1 MQKSWTKIIVHVD
14 LDAFFAAVEQLL
26 HPEWRGK
33 PVIVGA
39 NPHKG
44 RGRGVVSAASYEARK
59 YGVHSAMPV
68 SKAYQLCPK
77 GIFVVPQGNVYK
89 EYSEKFFTVLH
100 QFSPRVESL
109 SIDEA
114 FLDMSGSFSIFGDA
128 ESMGRSI
135 KSEIKKQTQ
144 LTASVGIAPCKSVA
158 KIGSD
163 YDKPDGLTII
173 EPGKIQDFLDPLPVT
188 KLWGIGKQTYQLLL
202 KLGIKNVSQLRSYPH
217 EILAKK
223 FGKMGDHIYRM
234 ARGEDEREVIPF
246 ESVKSVSNE
255 RTFGEDV
262 KDSELVLKT
271 LFSLAEK
278 VGGRLRRGKIKGS
291 TIHLKI
297 RFSDFKTYTRS
308 HTLKKSTYLTE
319 EIFNTIETLLD
330 EFLPLESFVRLVG
343 VGVSHL
349 QNESNSQLS
358 MWDIADEKKLKMEMV
373 MDQIQDKFG
382 KTVIKHAESISAK
395 TKKKEKR

>member
-1 MQKSWTKIIVHVD
+1 MQNSWTKIIVHVD
-14 LDAFFAAVEQLL
+14 LDAFFASVEQLL
-26 HPEWRGK
+26 HPEWRNK

-39 NPHKG
+39 DPQGG

-59 YGVHSAMPV
+59 YGVHSAMPI
-68 SKAYQLCPK
+68 SQAYRLCPQ
-77 GIFVVPQGNVYK
+77 GIYVVPHGNIYR
-89 EYSEKFFTVLH
+89 EYSQKFFKVLH
-100 QFSPRVESL
+100 QFSPLVEGL

-114 FLDMSGSFSIFGDA
+114 FLDMSGSFSLFGNA
-128 ESMGRSI
+128 EKMGKKIR
-135 KSEIKKQTQ
+135 SEIKKQIQ

-163 YDKPDGLTII
+163 FNKPDGLTII
-173 EPGKIQDFLDPLPVT
+173 EPGQIQDFLDPLPVT

-202 KLGIKNVSQLRSYPH
+202 KMGVKTVAQLRSYPRD
-217 EILAKK
+217 ILEKK

-234 ARGEDEREVIPF
+234 ARGEDERDVTPF

-255 RTFGEDV
+255 MTFNEDII
-262 KDSELVLKT
+262 DSEIILKT
-271 LFSLAEK
+271 IFGLAEK
-278 VGGRLRRGKIKGS
+278 VGGRLRRSKIKGH

-297 RFSDFKTYTRS
+297 RFADFKTNTRS
-308 HTLKKSTYLTE
+308 HTLKKSTHLTE
-319 EIFNTIETLLD
+319 DIFSTVEALLE

-349 QNESNSQLS
+349 ENESGSQLS
-358 MWDIADEKKLKMEMV
+358 IWDIADEKKLKMEKV

-382 KTVIKHAESISAK
+382 KNIIKHAESLSAK
-395 TKKKEKR
+395 SRKKD

>member
-1 MQKSWTKIIVHVD
+1 MQNSWTKIIVHVD
-14 LDAFFAAVEQLL
+14 LDAFFASVEQLL
-26 HPEWRGK
+26 HPEWRNK

-39 NPHKG
+39 DPQGG

-59 YGVHSAMPV
+59 YGVHSALPI
-68 SKAYQLCPK
+68 SQAYRLCPQ
-77 GIFVVPQGNVYK
+77 GIYVVPHGNIYR
-89 EYSEKFFTVLH
+89 EYSQKFFKVLH
-100 QFSPRVESL
+100 QFSPLVEGL

-114 FLDMSGSFSIFGDA
+114 FLDMSGSFSLFGNA
-128 ESMGRSI
+128 EKMGKKIR
-135 KSEIKKQTQ
+135 SEIKKQIQ

-163 YDKPDGLTII
+163 FNKPDGLTII
-173 EPGKIQDFLDPLPVT
+173 EPGQIQDFLDPLPVT

-202 KLGIKNVSQLRSYPH
+202 KMGVKTVAQLRSYPR
-217 EILAKK
+217 EILEKK

-234 ARGEDEREVIPF
+234 ARGEDERDVTPF

-255 RTFGEDV
+255 MTFNEDII
-262 KDSELVLKT
+262 DSEIILKT
-271 LFSLAEK
+271 IFGLAEK
-278 VGGRLRRGKIKGS
+278 VGGRLRRSKIKGH

-297 RFSDFKTYTRS
+297 RFADFKTNTRS
-308 HTLKKSTYLTE
+308 HTLKKSTHLTE
-319 EIFNTIETLLD
+319 DIFSTVEALLE

-349 QNESNSQLS
+349 ENESGSQLS
-358 MWDIADEKKLKMEMV
+358 IWDIADEKKLKMEKV

-382 KTVIKHAESISAK
+382 KNIIKHAESLSAK
-395 TKKKEKR
+395 SRKKD

>member
-1 MQKSWTKIIVHVD
+1 MQNSWTKIIVHVD
-14 LDAFFAAVEQLL
+14 LDAFFASVEQLL
-26 HPEWRGK
+26 HPEWRNK

-39 NPHKG
+39 DPQGG

-59 YGVHSAMPV
+59 YGVHSAMPI
-68 SKAYQLCPK
+68 SQAYRLCPQ
-77 GIFVVPQGNVYK
+77 GIYVVPHGNIYR
-89 EYSEKFFTVLH
+89 EYSQKFFKVLH
-100 QFSPRVESL
+100 QFSPLVEGL

-114 FLDMSGSFSIFGDA
+114 FLDMSGSFSLFGNA
-128 ESMGRSI
+128 EKMGKKIR
-135 KSEIKKQTQ
+135 SEIKKQIQ

-163 YDKPDGLTII
+163 FNKPDGLTII
-173 EPGKIQDFLDPLPVT
+173 EPGQIQDFLDPLPVT

-202 KLGIKNVSQLRSYPH
+202 KMGVKTVAQLRSYPR
-217 EILAKK
+217 EILEKK

-234 ARGEDEREVIPF
+234 ARGEDERDVTPF

-255 RTFGEDV
+255 MTFNEDII
-262 KDSELVLKT
+262 DSEIILKT
-271 LFSLAEK
+271 IFGLAEK
-278 VGGRLRRGKIKGS
+278 VGGRLRRSKIKGH

-297 RFSDFKTYTRS
+297 RFADFKTNTRS
-308 HTLKKSTYLTE
+308 HTLKKSTHLTE
-319 EIFNTIETLLD
+319 DIFSTVEALLE

-349 QNESNSQLS
+349 ENESGSQLS
-358 MWDIADEKKLKMEMV
+358 IWDIADEKKLKMEKV

-382 KTVIKHAESISAK
+382 KNIIKHAESLSAK
-395 TKKKEKR
+395 SRKKD